1 MIDYSFSLKE
11 LEYYLL
17 ILTRVTSF
25 IFIAPFFGM
34 NNTPKRVKIA
44 LGVFI
49 SYLLYQVITPHM
61 YVEYNTTLGYA
72 VFIMK
77 EAATGLLIGFGGNI
91 CMMIMAFA
99 GRMID
104 MDIGLSMASQYDP
117 MTQDTTTISGQLY
130 QQALLL
136 MLVISGMYQFIL
148 KALVE
153 TFSLIPIG
161 GATFR
166 YDRIVTALIEF
177 MSDYVIISFRIFL
190 PVFASMLLLNA
201 ILGILAKV
209 APQLNM
215 FSVGIQIKILMG
227 TMVLFLTAWML
238 PGASD
243 FIFTEMKKMMVAFVE
258 AIM

>member
-1 MIDYSFSLKE
+1 
-11 LEYYLL
+11 
-17 ILTRVTSF
+17 
-25 IFIAPFFGM
+25 
-34 NNTPKRVKIA
+34 
-44 LGVFI
+44 
-49 SYLLYQVITPHM
+49 
-61 YVEYNTTLGYA
+61 
-72 VFIMK
+72 
-77 EAATGLLIGFGGNI
+77 
-91 CMMIMAFA
+91 
-99 GRMID
+99 
-104 MDIGLSMASQYDP
+104 
-117 MTQDTTTISGQLY
+117 
-130 QQALLL
+130 
-136 MLVISGMYQFIL
+136 MYQFIL

-227 TMVLFLTAWML
+227 TMVLIIML
-238 PGASD
+238 SPLL
-243 FIFTEMKKMMVAFVE
+243 EMITNKHLGLALCQAFSL
-258 AIM
+258 

>member
-1 MIDYSFSLKE
+1 
-11 LEYYLL
+11 
-17 ILTRVTSF
+17 
-25 IFIAPFFGM
+25 
-34 NNTPKRVKIA
+34 
-44 LGVFI
+44 
-49 SYLLYQVITPHM
+49 
-61 YVEYNTTLGYA
+61 
-72 VFIMK
+72 
-77 EAATGLLIGFGGNI
+77 
-91 CMMIMAFA
+91 
-99 GRMID
+99 